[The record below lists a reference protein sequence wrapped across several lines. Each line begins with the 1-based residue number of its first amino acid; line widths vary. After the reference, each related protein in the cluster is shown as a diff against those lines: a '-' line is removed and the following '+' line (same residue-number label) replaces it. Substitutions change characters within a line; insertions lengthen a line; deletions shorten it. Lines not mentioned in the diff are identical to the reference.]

1 MSYRKSWIA
10 TSCLVGMS
18 FACGN
23 VDPVESDGTAPAGE
37 TANQISFAPRSETS
51 DPLAP
56 YLIER
61 LELGEHRTDFVQ
73 VFVEEDG
80 AVDAS
85 VMMLRS
91 GPAGESPAD
100 ALQRQF
106 DVPLTMAEIYM
117 GLKQVD
123 AAALPRE
130 LAASQLK
137 QAHYLGRT
145 ADFARPSRLASALVE
160 KALDPNFF
168 PVIPAHTWTEPRQQ
182 NQSLALFNPRYTCT
196 GVALD
201 QGFIFAGGGTLVNS
215 CRTEW
220 NRRGWI
226 RGAAYNSSNSADKTE
241 VVQVCF
247 GPSTAGSWNCAGPEV
262 FNQQFYKIADWSHS
276 SLKRMSVIVSSPM
289 QSGYA
294 ATFATGI
301 STPN

>member
-1 MSYRKSWIA
+1 MSSTKILIA
-10 TSCLVGMS
+10 SSCFALMS
-18 FACGN
+18 GACGN
-23 VDPVESDGTAPAGE
+23 VDSADTDGAIESAAA
-37 TANQISFAPRSETS
+37 ANEVSFAPKADTA

-61 LELGEHRTDFVQ
+61 VDLGGHRTDFVQ

-85 VMMLRS
+85 VMMIRS
-91 GPAGESPAD
+91 GPAGDNPAD

-106 DVPLTMAEIYM
+106 DVPLTMAEVYL
-117 GLKQVD
+117 GLKRVD
-123 AAALPRE
+123 ASALPRE
-130 LAASQLK
+130 LAESQPT
-137 QAHYLGRT
+137 QARYLGRS
-145 ADFARPSRLASALVE
+145 AEFARPSRLAVPVE

-215 CRTEW
+215 CRTDW